1 MSAAVEHF
9 YRLSTSVDTVHEA
22 FLFVMESLD
31 QLGDDPQIGI
41 SPIWS
46 YNQGDDAQAVRRF
59 EVWCAGTP
67 ARLAAVHHPSAQPPP
82 I

>member
-1 MSAAVEHF
+1 MSDAKVEHF
-9 YRLSTSVDTVHEA
+9 YRMATCVDDLNDA
-22 FLFVMESLD
+22 FMFVMESLD

-46 YNQGDDAQAVRRF
+46 YHENDAPTRKF

-67 ARLAAVHHPSAQPPP
+67 AHIPTSHPTLNPPT
-82 I
+82 

>member
-1 MSAAVEHF
+1 VTAPLVEHF
-9 YRLSTSVDTVHEA
+9 YRMATCVDSVHEA

-31 QLGDDPQIGI
+31 QLGDDPQVGI

-46 YNQGDDAQAVRRF
+46 YSEDGPPTRKF

-67 ARLAAVHHPSAQPPP
+67 AQIATWHPTSFRPPT
-82 I
+82 